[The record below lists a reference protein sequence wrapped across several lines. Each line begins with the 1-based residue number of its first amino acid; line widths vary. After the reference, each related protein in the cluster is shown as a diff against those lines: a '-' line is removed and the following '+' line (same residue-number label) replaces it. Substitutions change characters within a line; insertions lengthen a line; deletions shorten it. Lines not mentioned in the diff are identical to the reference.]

1 MVLLLLVLGMVVL
14 ALPPGPGQRAR
25 MRLGLAVVLG
35 FTGTDHLVNP
45 WRYLPMMPAVVP
57 FPHAV
62 VLATG
67 LCEILGGLGLLL
79 PRTRRLASTLL
90 AVFFVCVLP
99 ANVKAAHQG
108 IMIVALEAPAWAYW
122 ARIPAQALVVW
133 WALHAAGIIRPPAA
147 RACQAL
153 PPASAA
159 SAPNRLS

>member
-25 MRLGLAVVLG
+25 MRLGLGVVLG

-45 WRYLPMMPAVVP
+45 WRYLPMMPEIVP

-67 LCEILGGLGLLL
+67 LCEILGGLGLLWS
-79 PRTRRLASTLL
+79 RTRRPAGVLL
-90 AVFFVCVLP
+90 AVFFVGVLP
-99 ANVKAAHQG
+99 ANIKAAAQG
-108 IMIVALEAPAWAYW
+108 IMIVGLEAPAWAYW

-133 WALHAAGIIRPPAA
+133 WALYAAGIIRPPPA
-147 RACQAL
+147 RACPGQPA
-153 PPASAA
+153 ASAA
-159 SAPNRLS
+159 SAPNRPA

>member
-1 MVLLLLVLGMVVL
+1 MALLLLVLGMVVL
-14 ALPPGPGQRAR
+14 ALPPGPRRHAR

-45 WRYLPMMPAVVP
+45 WRYWPIMPAAVP
-57 FPHAV
+57 FPRAV

-67 LCEILGGLGLLL
+67 LCEMLGGLGLLL
-79 PRTRRLASTLL
+79 PRTRRLAGTLL
-90 AVFFVCVLP
+90 AVFFVGVLP
-99 ANVKAAHQG
+99 ANIKAAAQG
-108 IMIVALEAPAWAYW
+108 IVIVGLEAPAWAYW

-133 WALHAAGIIRPPAA
+133 WALHAAGIIRPRAG